1 MGLIIIYNRSGI
13 QDAFI
18 VDGIV
23 EADEEAGR
31 LYSALQGTNERVE
44 LVLLV

>member
-13 QDAFI
+13 HDAFI
-18 VDGIV
+18 VDGVV

-31 LYSALQGTNERVE
+31 LYDALQGTDDRVE
-44 LVLLV
+44 LILL